1 MNGPPLHT
9 LWCSFPDCEAQDV
22 FVVAVTSPLYLT
34 PRPIRSIESIGDP
47 FRMKIKAHPRRMLK
61 RHQQQQ
67 RRRPLL
73 SEQSAGRSSSSSSKS
88 DSFSSEDDDS
98 CAGSSR
104 VDSLA
109 LIGGNG
115 SGRKQ
120 KMTSRITSQAA
131 ARKPKQQQT
140 RGFLNPLTRW
150 NGERAQPMSIL
161 EDLDTN
167 GAMAPPEKRKNST
180 RTRKPLAAVG
190 AASTSFGGA
199 GRRPKKPV
207 GDLLAG
213 SLMANL
219 SLDDGGGPSY
229 RPLARNRNAKSNHQQ
244 RSKKQ
249 LYYARG
255 GVPSVAAPNSTT
267 SSGLLSSLLV
277 ACSST
282 TDVAA
287 VQQQQQG
294 RLPQRPKGYALKL
307 AYAAAGK
314 TYRPASTAL
323 RLENLHRARRST
335 RNIQESSLVAVT
347 NGDESSTLVPN
358 MHESRPAPKAKNKQ
372 LGLVGG
378 DAAVEKRVAFAV
390 ETSIAPSHK
399 EREQKHQKDTGGGLL
414 SLFRGEA
421 SAGESSGSDAKRKAR
436 LSMLSLGTI
445 GSDQASQDSVML
457 SSPSPQ
463 SKTNEDLSL
472 VRSLEL
478 CQLKAIHVADDPTSR
493 KRIEVASPE
502 LKVDPKRRDQKKTPG
517 KNVITAAEA
526 AQEDV
531 AQHTTSSTPVLA
543 PSLSENVQLQPATVE
558 QVKKSGPN
566 KARVSARMIID
577 LDESLS
583 DLSDDDQLDNM
594 LPTASLHSTS
604 PQSIQSDST
613 DQMDKILPPA
623 TLRSMSLQLMQK
635 DSSKKDAIASQL
647 DLSDSNKVNE
657 MPLTFHEPTLPP
669 PPMQPDSLMEE
680 SRMSHGTDA
689 GSETARSLL
698 GEEYVV
704 NMSLG
709 NPKSPAKEADASQPA
724 AAAAAVVEARR
735 SQRDRTVTDRFTIA
749 AHTAGGHYVPP
760 QHLSKGGQ
768 IEQGRSAKSK
778 QAPKPQRQGMS
789 NGPKESTV
797 GPGTVADSGE
807 DNGLGRWDND
817 SLSQD
822 DDAPIETRKKTSRP
836 PKTKPAPRQ
845 RQEGKGG
852 GDEEAEAEPTIR
864 NKNSINNERIS
875 SANVWRSRRER
886 KPTDF
891 FHNTL
896 GDDDRNDRAIDI
908 DLLFSPPIDAFNDD
922 NDSGDEIS
930 RNDDGDGSSNAVQ
943 RPRRERKKTDFYHNV
958 YSTALASADSS
969 DEEVEELLSD
979 EDGNTCPEP
988 APVASALPARREPR
1002 RIRVAERKPLVA
1014 KRNVDATVASSGD
1027 DWTAEQLDQL
1037 SAAMGSVE
1045 PTSASFWHDVASLVD
1060 ERTESECR
1068 FKWFSIAK
1076 TPMPKLTKR
1085 SCAKKGAI
1093 REQSDDE
1100 DDIFNSSPMRGFFV
1114 PDGNDESN
1122 QHDAAVFM
1130 NHDVGSAIKM
1140 GAKSSAVASNSNFS
1154 TMKRMEPNFRPKAG
1168 YKMYLQNLKRDVARA
1183 QKEVPS
1189 RKGQSKLSGKGPR
1202 TLSETV
1208 YDSDVDVNVRLTPGG
1223 TLKVKSQYE
1232 EDEDDFWGAEYDAE
1246 DEEEI

>member
-1 MNGPPLHT
+1 
-9 LWCSFPDCEAQDV
+9 
-22 FVVAVTSPLYLT
+22 
-34 PRPIRSIESIGDP
+34 
-47 FRMKIKAHPRRMLK
+47 
-61 RHQQQQ
+61 
-67 RRRPLL
+67 
-73 SEQSAGRSSSSSSKS
+73 
-88 DSFSSEDDDS
+88 
-98 CAGSSR
+98 
-104 VDSLA
+104 
-109 LIGGNG
+109 
-115 SGRKQ
+115 
-120 KMTSRITSQAA
+120 
-131 ARKPKQQQT
+131 
-140 RGFLNPLTRW
+140 
-150 NGERAQPMSIL
+150 MSIL

-167 GAMAPPEKRKNST
+167 GAMAPQEKRKNST
-180 RTRKPLAAVG
+180 RSHKPLAAVG
-190 AASTSFGGA
+190 AASTLFGGA

-229 RPLARNRNAKSNHQQ
+229 RPLVRNRNVKPNHQQ

-255 GVPSVAAPNSTT
+255 GVPSVAASNNTT
-267 SSGLLSSLLV
+267 GSGLLSSLLV

-287 VQQQQQG
+287 VQQQQG

-323 RLENLHRARRST
+323 RLKNPRGTRRST

-347 NGDESSTLVPN
+347 NGDESSTKAPN
-358 MHESRPAPKAKNKQ
+358 MRESPAPKAKNKQ
-372 LGLVGG
+372 LGLIGG
-378 DAAVEKRVAFAV
+378 VATAEKHVAFAV
-390 ETSIAPSHK
+390 GTSIAPSHK
-399 EREQKHQKDTGGGLL
+399 EREQNHQKDTGEGLL

-421 SAGESSGSDAKRKAR
+421 SAGESSGSDVERKAR
-436 LSMLSLGTI
+436 LSMLSLETI
-445 GSDQASQDSVML
+445 GSDQESQDCNML

-517 KNVITAAEA
+517 KDAITAAEA
-526 AQEDV
+526 AQVDV

-543 PSLSENVQLQPATVE
+543 PSVSENDQLQSDTVE
-558 QVKKSGPN
+558 QVTKSGPN

-577 LDESLS
+577 LDESVS
-583 DLSDDDQLDNM
+583 DLSDDDQLDKI

-604 PQSIQSDST
+604 PHSIQPDST
-613 DQMDKILPPA
+613 DQIYKILPPA
-623 TLRSMSLQLMQK
+623 TSRSMSLQSMQQ
-635 DSSKKDAIASQL
+635 DPPKKDAIASQL
-647 DLSDSNKVNE
+647 DLSDGNKVNE
-657 MPLTFHEPTLPP
+657 MPLAVHEPSLPP
-669 PPMQPDSLMEE
+669 PPMQTDSLTEE
-680 SRMSHGTDA
+680 SRTSHGTDV

-698 GEEYVV
+698 GEEYIV

-709 NPKSPAKEADASQPA
+709 NPESPAKEADEFQPA

-735 SQRDRTVTDRFTIA
+735 SQRERTVTDRFTIA

-760 QHLSKGGQ
+760 QHPSKGGHV
-768 IEQGRSAKSK
+768 EQGRSAKSK
-778 QAPKPQRQGMS
+778 QAPKPQRKEKS
-789 NGPKESTV
+789 DGPKGSAV

-807 DNGLGRWDND
+807 ESGLDRWDSD
-817 SLSQD
+817 SLIHDDD
-822 DDAPIETRKKTSRP
+822 DDASIETRKKTSRA
-836 PKTKPAPRQ
+836 PKTKPAPGQ
-845 RQEGKGG
+845 MQAGKGG

-864 NKNSINNERIS
+864 NKNSINNQHIS

-896 GDDDRNDRAIDI
+896 GDDGRNEKAMDI

-930 RNDDGDGSSNAVQ
+930 RKDDGDGSSNADQ
-943 RPRRERKKTDFYHNV
+943 RPRRERKKTDFYHKV
-958 YSTALASADSS
+958 YSTALASADSD

-979 EDGNTCPEP
+979 EDGSTCPEP
-988 APVASALPARREPR
+988 AQEASVLPARREPR

-1014 KRNVDATVASSGD
+1014 KRNVDATVAYSGD

-1093 REQSDDE
+1093 RELSDDE

-1114 PDGNDESN
+1114 PDGNDDSDEN
-1122 QHDAAVFM
+1122 NAAVFM

-1140 GAKSSAVASNSNFS
+1140 GAKTSAVASNNNSS
-1154 TMKRMEPNFRPKAG
+1154 TRKRVEPNFRPKAG

-1189 RKGQSKLSGKGPR
+1189 RKGQSKLSGRGPR

-1232 EDEDDFWGAEYDAE
+1232 EDDDDFWGAEYDAE